1 MNQLFNKGVPFYDNG
16 ASTCRGGSSFSSLDF
31 RMGRAVKK
39 TSPAW
44 FILTRYI
51 GPPQVKC
58 QLLISSIFDAM
69 NFQHFSE
76 MP

>member
-39 TSPAW
+39 TSPGS
-44 FILTRYI
+44 F
-51 GPPQVKC
+51 
-58 QLLISSIFDAM
+58 LLDIYTLLKRKIETDMTLFT
-69 NFQHFSE
+69 
-76 MP
+76 

>member
-31 RMGRAVKK
+31 RMGMAVKK

-51 GPPQVKC
+51 YTFK
-58 QLLISSIFDAM
+58 A
-69 NFQHFSE
+69 
-76 MP
+76 